1 MFPKKKLKSF
11 FTIGAF
17 VFAVVFIF
25 LLYFL
30 NDYIN
35 PEFRIAK
42 ELSIINYAQ
51 SFRTP
56 TLDKTMLFLT
66 TLGNWRIILGYGLIV
81 AFALV
86 FKKKWRHLTALL
98 VSVLGG
104 QLLVEIL
111 KYTIGRA
118 RPVLQVLTT
127 ESSFSFPSG
136 HAFVAISFYGMLT
149 YFLYTVA
156 RGKFW
161 KSASLIGGLAL
172 ILLISLSRVYLGVHW
187 PSDIIASFILG
198 SAWLAM
204 IISLL
209 V

>member
-1 MFPKKKLKSF
+1 MPKKKISPY
-11 FTIGAF
+11 FTVGAF
-17 VFAVVFIF
+17 IFAAVFIF

-35 PEFRIAK
+35 PELRIAK
-42 ELSIINYAQ
+42 ELSIINYFQ
-51 SFRTP
+51 SFRAP
-56 TLDKTMLFLT
+56 FLDKAMLFFT

-81 AFALV
+81 AFALA

-104 QLLVEIL
+104 QLLVEVL
-111 KYTIGRA
+111 KYTVGRA

-149 YFLYTVA
+149 YFLYA
-156 RGKFW
+156 AAKGKFW
-161 KSASLIGGLAL
+161 KSVSLIGGIAL